1 MSTETVQNIVVAP
14 VTTPVTVPINH
25 GEKPEKFN
33 GTEFKRWQQ
42 KMLFYLTT
50 LNLAKFLYEDAPTLN
65 ENESDKQVVAA
76 IDAWKHADFLCKNYI
91 LNGLANTLYNVYS
104 QIKTAK
110 ELWDSLDKKYKTEDA
125 GTKKFIVGR
134 FLDYKMLDSK
144 TVISQVQELQ
154 LILHEIHAEGMTLS
168 ESFQVA
174 TIIEKLPSSWKEFK
188 NYLKHK
194 RKEMKLEDL
203 IVRLRIEEDN
213 RTSEKAMWN
222 QSIES
227 KANVV
232 EHNNKNKKR
241 KHFGQEFGQGS
252 NQDTKGGHAKRF
264 KGKCFICDKPGHRA
278 KDCRKR
284 NDQGNKKT
292 FQANISEVGTLSK
305 DVSDINLS
313 AIVSEVNLVGDTKEW
328 WVDTGATR
336 HVCSDKN
343 MFSKYN
349 SVEHGEQLFMGNS
362 STARVEGKGKVILKM
377 TSGKELT
384 LNDVLHVPDIRK
396 NLVSGSLLSKNGF
409 KLVFES
415 DKFIL
420 TKSGTYVGKGYL
432 SNGLFKMNVM

>member
-65 ENESDKQVVAA
+65 ENED
-76 IDAWKHADFLCKNYI
+76 
-91 LNGLANTLYNVYS
+91 

-134 FLDYKMLDSK
+134 FSG
-144 TVISQVQELQ
+144 LQ
-154 LILHEIHAEGMTLS
+154 NAG
-168 ESFQVA
+168 FQDFA

-336 HVCSDKN
+336 HICSDKN

>member
-14 VTTPVTVPINH
+14 VTTPVIVPINH

-76 IDAWKHADFLCKNYI
+76 IDAWKHADFLYKNYI
-91 LNGLANTLYNVYS
+91 LNGLDNTLYNVYS
-104 QIKTAK
+104 QIKTAR

-125 GTKKFIVGR
+125 GTRKFIVGR

-144 TVISQVQELQ
+144 IVISQVQELQ

-203 IVRLRIEEDN
+203 NVRLRIEEDN
-213 RTSEKAMWN
+213 RTFEKAMWN
-222 QSIES
+222 QTIES

-241 KHFGQEFGQGS
+241 SILVK
-252 NQDTKGGHAKRF
+252 NLVKARTK
-264 KGKCFICDKPGHRA
+264 IPKPGHRA

-313 AIVSEVNLVGDTKEW
+313 AVVSEVNLVGDTKE
-328 WVDTGATR
+328 
-336 HVCSDKN
+336 
-343 MFSKYN
+343 
-349 SVEHGEQLFMGNS
+349 
-362 STARVEGKGKVILKM
+362 
-377 TSGKELT
+377 
-384 LNDVLHVPDIRK
+384 
-396 NLVSGSLLSKNGF
+396 
-409 KLVFES
+409 
-415 DKFIL
+415 
-420 TKSGTYVGKGYL
+420 
-432 SNGLFKMNVM
+432 